1 MMELAE
7 VRSFVRTT
15 WCRHLGVDEIDDDA
29 DFFALGGDS
38 LAAISMLMDV
48 VEALGP
54 GIDVETMLL
63 EELTPRNVC
72 DVVVSS
78 FRGSGAA
85 HQPGE

>member
-1 MMELAE
+1 MTEMAE

-15 WCRHLGVDEIDDDA
+15 WCRYLGVDEIDDDA

-48 VEALGP
+48 VEELSP
-54 GIDVETMLL
+54 GIDIEKILL
-63 EELTPRNVC
+63 EKLTPLNVC

-78 FRGSGAA
+78 VGSSGAA
-85 HQPGE
+85 HQLGE